1 MILYA
6 ICEKE
11 GYNKWITLS
20 TLSLSQCWVRKTID
34 QFLHVIAE
42 SVEFQK
48 DWPRVFSQKNVRE
61 SPVAFLLD
69 SRRALLELFSHRIG
83 RRAMFWCLVECREV
97 LSTAWS
103 RSIAQIGPQRGQIRS
118 RNCHDR
124 LCFIIW
130 FSKNRSELAA
140 WRTAMTTD
148 IPMNVLFCRVVLLDR
163 FLFGLWV

>member
-1 MILYA
+1 MNYVIYTLAVITTAFIRAQYLTGVDGMYLQLKCCDLVILYA

-48 DWPRVFSQKNVRE
+48 DWPRVFSQKNVRD

-83 RRAMFWCLVECREV
+83 RRAMFWCLVECRE
-97 LSTAWS
+97 
-103 RSIAQIGPQRGQIRS
+103 
-118 RNCHDR
+118 
-124 LCFIIW
+124 
-130 FSKNRSELAA
+130 LAA

-163 FLFGLWV
+163 FLFGL